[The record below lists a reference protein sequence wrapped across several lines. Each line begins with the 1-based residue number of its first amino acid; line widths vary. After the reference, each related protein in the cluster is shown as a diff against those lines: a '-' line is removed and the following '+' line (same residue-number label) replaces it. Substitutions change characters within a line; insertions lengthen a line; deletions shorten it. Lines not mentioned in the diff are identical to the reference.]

1 MIIAAIQSNVA
12 LDWIKETLNGFPQ
25 EVNMVEYLVKC
36 TVDVGIEINC
46 ECTVIAK
53 SITHAL
59 DLVDIYVEQVCPN
72 AKTHEICSCE
82 FVKRIDMLLIEKP

>member
-1 MIIAAIQSNVA
+1 MQSNYA
-12 LDWIKETLNGFPQ
+12 LDWLKEILSGLPQ
-25 EVNMVEYLVKC
+25 EVNMVEYLVKY
-36 TVDVGIEINC
+36 TVDDEITC

-59 DLVDIYVEQVCPN
+59 NLVDTYVEQEWPG

-82 FVKRIDMLLIEKP
+82 FVKRIDMLLIEKS

>member
-1 MIIAAIQSNVA
+1 MQSNDA
-12 LDWIKETLNGFPQ
+12 LGWLKEILSGLPQ
-25 EVNMVEYLVKC
+25 EVNMVEYLVKY
-36 TVDVGIEINC
+36 TVDDEITC

-53 SITHAL
+53 SITRAL
-59 DLVDIYVEQVCPN
+59 DLVDTYVEQEWPG

>member
-1 MIIAAIQSNVA
+1 
-12 LDWIKETLNGFPQ
+12 
-25 EVNMVEYLVKC
+25 MVEYLVKY
-36 TVDVGIEINC
+36 TVDDKITC

-59 DLVDIYVEQVCPN
+59 DLVDTYVEQKWPD

-82 FVKRIDMLLIEKP
+82 FIKRIDMLLIEKS

>member
-1 MIIAAIQSNVA
+1 
-12 LDWIKETLNGFPQ
+12 
-25 EVNMVEYLVKC
+25 MVEYLVRY
-36 TVDVGIEINC
+36 TVDDKITC

-59 DLVDIYVEQVCPN
+59 DLVDTYIEQEFLD

-82 FVKRIDMLLIEKP
+82 FVKRIDMLLIEKS

>member
-1 MIIAAIQSNVA
+1 
-12 LDWIKETLNGFPQ
+12 
-25 EVNMVEYLVKC
+25 MVEYLVKY
-36 TVDVGIEINC
+36 TVDAGIKINC

-59 DLVDIYVEQVCPN
+59 DLVDTYVEQEWPD

-82 FVKRIDMLLIEKP
+82 FVKRIDMLLIEKS

>member
-1 MIIAAIQSNVA
+1 MAAIQSNIA
-12 LDWIKETLNGFPQ
+12 LDWIKEILNGFPQ
-25 EVNMVEYLVKC
+25 EVNMVEYLVKY
-36 TVDVGIEINC
+36 TVDAGIKINC

-59 DLVDIYVEQVCPN
+59 NLVDTYVEQEWPN

>member
-1 MIIAAIQSNVA
+1 MQSNDA
-12 LDWIKETLNGFPQ
+12 LGWLKEILSGLPQ
-25 EVNMVEYLVKC
+25 EVNMVEYLVKYI
-36 TVDVGIEINC
+36 VDDEITC

-59 DLVDIYVEQVCPN
+59 DLVDTYIEQEFLY

-82 FVKRIDMLLIEKP
+82 FVKRIDTLLIEKP

>member
-1 MIIAAIQSNVA
+1 
-12 LDWIKETLNGFPQ
+12 
-25 EVNMVEYLVKC
+25 MVEYLVKY
-36 TVDVGIEINC
+36 TLDDEFTY

-59 DLVDIYVEQVCPN
+59 DLVDVYIEKEWPGVKKYEV
-72 AKTHEICSCE
+72 CSCE

>member
-1 MIIAAIQSNVA
+1 MQSNDA
-12 LDWIKETLNGFPQ
+12 LGWLKEILSRLPQ
-25 EVNMVEYLVKC
+25 EVNMVEYLVKY
-36 TVDVGIEINC
+36 TVDDEITC

-59 DLVDIYVEQVCPN
+59 NLVDTYVEQEWPG

>member
-1 MIIAAIQSNVA
+1 
-12 LDWIKETLNGFPQ
+12 
-25 EVNMVEYLVKC
+25 MVEYLVKC
-36 TVDVGIEINC
+36 TVDVGIQINC
-46 ECTVIAK
+46 ESTLIAK

-59 DLVDIYVEQVCPN
+59 DLIDTYVEQKWPD

>member
-1 MIIAAIQSNVA
+1 MQSNDA
-12 LDWIKETLNGFPQ
+12 LGWLKEILSGLPQ
-25 EVNMVEYLVKC
+25 EVNMVEYLVKY
-36 TVDVGIEINC
+36 TVDDEITC

-59 DLVDIYVEQVCPN
+59 DLVDTYIEQEWPG

-82 FVKRIDMLLIEKP
+82 FVKRIDMLLIEKS

>member
-1 MIIAAIQSNVA
+1 MQSNDA
-12 LDWIKETLNGFPQ
+12 LDWLKEILSGLPQ
-25 EVNMVEYLVKC
+25 EVNMVEYLVKY
-36 TVDVGIEINC
+36 TVDDEITC

-53 SITHAL
+53 SITRAL
-59 DLVDIYVEQVCPN
+59 DLVDTYVEQEWPG